1 MIHVLTGGPCSG
13 KTTLLNELE
22 KEGFKII
29 KEAAREIIS
38 EEKSLNPNFLSWNN
52 LEEFQL
58 KVLERQIEI
67 ERNLENSKETIF
79 SDSAIPSGIAYLKT
93 HNKNIPEK
101 LLRES
106 SKKRYGKIFLLEPI
120 EKYENDSERAESKE
134 ISEKIHAFIKETYS
148 SLGYELIEI
157 PAVTPEER
165 VKLIKAN
172 LNT

>member
-22 KEGFKII
+22 KEGFKTIR
-29 KEAAREIIS
+29 EVAREVIA
-38 EEKSLNPNFLSWNN
+38 EEKSLNSNFLTWNN

-93 HNKNIPEK
+93 YNKNVPEK
-101 LLRES
+101 LLQES
-106 SKKRYGKIFLLEPI
+106 SKKRYGKIFFLEQI
-120 EKYENDSERAESKE
+120 SKYENDSERAESKE
-134 ISEKIHAFIKETYS
+134 LSEKIHALLKNTYA
-148 SLGYELIEI
+148 SLGYEIIEI

-172 LNT
+172 LDT